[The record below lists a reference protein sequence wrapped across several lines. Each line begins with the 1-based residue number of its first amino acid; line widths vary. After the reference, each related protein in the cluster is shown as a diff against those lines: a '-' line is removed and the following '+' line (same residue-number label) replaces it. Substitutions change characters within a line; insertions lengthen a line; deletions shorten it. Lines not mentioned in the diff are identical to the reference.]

1 MKGEGPRSPFVEE
14 VSMSQPP
21 NAERPSG
28 VGVLPLGI
36 ALAVTLLAGYGA
48 CWLVAAS
55 PFAAPFTHAW
65 LQLFSAE
72 PAGSTEQLIEGSIFS
87 AVAAW
92 FAALIFAPVY
102 NLIARADR
110 II

>member
-1 MKGEGPRSPFVEE
+1 
-14 VSMSQPP
+14 MSQHSG
-21 NAERPSG
+21 AERSSG
-28 VGVLPLGI
+28 IGVLPLGI
-36 ALAVTLLAGYGA
+36 ALAVTLLAAYAA

-55 PFAAPFTHAW
+55 PYAAQFAHAW

-72 PAGSTEQLIEGSIFS
+72 PEGSIAQLIEGSIFS

-102 NLIARADR
+102 NLVSRADR

>member
-1 MKGEGPRSPFVEE
+1 
-14 VSMSQPP
+14 MSQQSS
-21 NAERPSG
+21 AERSSG
-28 VGVLPLGI
+28 IGVLPLGI
-36 ALAVTLLAGYGA
+36 ALAVTLLAAYAA

-55 PFAAPFTHAW
+55 PYAAPFAHAW

-72 PAGSTEQLIEGSIFS
+72 TEGSIAQLIEGSIFS

-102 NLIARADR
+102 NLVSRADR

>member
-1 MKGEGPRSPFVEE
+1 
-14 VSMSQPP
+14 MSQQSG
-21 NAERPSG
+21 AERRSG
-28 VGVLPLGI
+28 IGVLPLGI
-36 ALAVTLLAGYGA
+36 ALAVTLLAAYVA

-55 PFAAPFTHAW
+55 PYAAPFTHAW

-72 PAGSTEQLIEGSIFS
+72 PAGSIAQLIEGSIFS

-92 FAALIFAPVY
+92 FAALIFVPVY
-102 NLIARADR
+102 NLVARAER